1 MYAVNADNISK
12 INLSNG
18 TVNQTWCTI
27 PSSDNS
33 SLANDRKYLYLSN
46 FEENIISKIELS
58 TGNVINPNWVSIT
71 APSGM
76 AIKYNYLY
84 VTTIQN
90 TLNKINLSDG
100 SIIETISL
108 GELTKT
114 LGMCIHENFIYVLY
128 TSNNTSRK
136 LGKYTLNMVFVVI
149 VTVIEDVYLLEIP
162 VSMAVIQNYLYYVY
176 YGDFTVINL
185 SNGEYNYFPKPGS
198 TLALTTDG
206 INLWTSDN
214 NKNVISFN
222 GSGETPI
229 SNICFIKG
237 TPVVTDQGIIE
248 IQDITNENTIN
259 NVRVKYITQTTTNEY
274 SLVCIEKDAICEN
287 IPSQTTILSE
297 NHKLLYNGQMVKAKN
312 VTTSRIPYNGEIL
325 YNVLL
330 EENGLMMVNNLICET
345 LDINNVVA
353 LLYEH
358 PNKNGIIKTLN
369 GIKDNDVYK
378 KIAIELLC

>member
-1 MYAVNADNISK
+1 MKYDSNGKVLWARRIGGEGGEIPISLVTDNRHIYLTGRFDVSLNFYNK
-12 INLSNG
+12 SGDIEVSLNKKGRINDTYIAKYLSNG
-18 TVNQTWCTI
+18 TLSWARQIAGTNDVTNLSKIRYDMVVTDNVNVYI
-27 PSSDNS
+27 IGYFDNS
-33 SLANDRKYLYLSN
+33 LFFYN
-46 FEENIISKIELS
+46 E
-58 TGNVINPNWVSIT
+58 TGVIDVSF
-71 APSGM
+71 
-76 AIKYNYLY
+76 
-84 VTTIQN
+84 
-90 TLNKINLSDG
+90 NKISPQTKIDTFIAKYEPNGKVS
-100 SIIETISL
+100 SVRIIKGTA
-108 GELTKT
+108 
-114 LGMCIHENFIYVLY
+114 NF
-128 TSNNTSRK
+128 
-136 LGKYTLNMVFVVI
+136 GFPMAC
-149 VTVIEDVYLLEIP
+149 VTQHP
-162 VSMAVIQNYLYYVY
+162 M
-176 YGDFTVINL
+176 
-185 SNGEYNYFPKPGS
+185 
-198 TLALTTDG
+198 
-206 INLWTSDN
+206 
-214 NKNVISFN
+214 
-222 GSGETPI
+222 

-237 TPVVTDQGIIE
+237 TPIVTDQGIIE

-358 PNKNGIIKTLN
+358 PNKNEIIKTLN

-378 KIAIELLC
+378 KTANELLC